1 MSSNRY
7 VPRLSKSRYMAGKQC
22 HLRLWN
28 ECFAREL
35 ATPIDEAQQAIFDTG
50 HEVGELAMG
59 RYPGGVMI
67 AEGPRELA
75 AARERTSAA
84 MAGDAP
90 AIFEAAFEHQG
101 VTCRVD
107 VLVRAP
113 NGEWDLVEVKSTG
126 SAKDVHVED
135 LAVQAWIVR
144 GAEVKVRSAGILT
157 LNTKYVYKGGEL
169 DLGAAQAHHD
179 TNTLDHSGPLLGR
192 PVLLQWFV
200 VTLSTPSLAPAG
212 FARKKHSSMS

>member
-1 MSSNRY
+1 
-7 VPRLSKSRYMAGKQC
+7 MAGKQC

-135 LAVQAWIVR
+135 LAVYSQHVR
-144 GAEVKVRSAGILT
+144 LSNYLPHHALGICFSFQLHWKDER
-157 LNTKYVYKGGEL
+157 NYKTE
-169 DLGAAQAHHD
+169 
-179 TNTLDHSGPLLGR
+179 
-192 PVLLQWFV
+192 
-200 VTLSTPSLAPAG
+200 
-212 FARKKHSSMS
+212 KKNK